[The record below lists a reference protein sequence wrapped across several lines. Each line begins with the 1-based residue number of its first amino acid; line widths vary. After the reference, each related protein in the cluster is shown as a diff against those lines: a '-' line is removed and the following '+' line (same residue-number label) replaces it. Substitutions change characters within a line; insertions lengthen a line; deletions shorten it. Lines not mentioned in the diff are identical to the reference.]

1 MCPFYDWFG
10 VDAVQALHWS
20 TLVHTASFCEY
31 IIMTVFS
38 DFKAGKCM
46 APSPGPICS
55 TQMNPHTMNRII
67 KGGGVPD
74 YSRMEFDVKFKISE
88 SENDDNG
95 VEVKAH
101 KFLLGAYSPVFRTMF
116 YGEPWKER
124 ADPIIVK
131 GTTVVAFKL
140 MLNFVYNV
148 DVVVQGMD
156 LRELFELGRLA
167 DLYLIDEMKMQVN
180 RQMEIWPVTMD
191 NMTEVF
197 AIASEYKYFESASN
211 ALKWNCAK
219 SYRDDIVIDAKSPL
233 KWSKWKRARIG
244 LDMYMKQ
251 QQARGHSTEAMVE
264 LVGMVK
270 ELLVCDNCRQ
280 EVCLMLERVTREKIQ
295 VGLKVTPAA
304 HVAHMGRE
312 WKQGVPYTVAGV
324 DGNDWIIIEN
334 CDDHERTKVL
344 FSTMLYNCV

>member
-1 MCPFYDWFG
+1 MKNYES

-280 EVCLMLERVTREKIQ
+280 EVCLMLERVTRENIQ

-304 HVAHMGRE
+304 HVAWHGMGPE

>member
-1 MCPFYDWFG
+1 
-10 VDAVQALHWS
+10 
-20 TLVHTASFCEY
+20 
-31 IIMTVFS
+31 
-38 DFKAGKCM
+38 
-46 APSPGPICS
+46 
-55 TQMNPHTMNRII
+55 MNPHTMNRII
-67 KGGGVPD
+67 KGGGVPE
-74 YSRMEFDVKFKISE
+74 YSRIEFDVKFKII
-88 SENDDNG
+88 ENEDDDNA

-101 KFLLGAYSPVFRTMF
+101 RFVLGAYSPVFRTMF
-116 YGEPWKER
+116 YGEHWKET
-124 ADPIIVK
+124 ADPVIVK
-131 GTTVVAFKL
+131 GTTVVAFKQ
-140 MLNFVYNV
+140 MLDFVYNV
-148 DVVVQGMD
+148 DVVVQGMN
-156 LRELFELGRLA
+156 LRELFELAHLA
-167 DLYLIDEMKMQVN
+167 DKYDINEMKMQVV

-280 EVCLMLERVTREKIQ
+280 EVCLMLERVTREKVH

-304 HVAHMGRE
+304 HVAWHGMGRE

-324 DGNDWIIIEN
+324 DGNDWIIVEN

-344 FSTMLYNCV
+344 FRTMLYNCV